1 VKSDILT
8 LVFFA
13 CVFSSHRMF
22 TVVRLQ
28 ASTCP
33 LPGLEG
39 KNRLLEEMEPPKIY
53 KIAVANVNLDGSFE
67 RGLF

>member
-1 VKSDILT
+1 
-8 LVFFA
+8 
-13 CVFSSHRMF
+13 MF